1 MVGSMP
7 EMLIKTGKTKTC
19 LKLFVFKTIYFRFAL
34 SNCFK
39 SGFKPYPILNL
50 QHMNLLH
57 DSNIRQI
64 AFKAGQ
70 GTSIAIQKHWLKA
83 ALLGAAA
90 YMVYQKDMVIDL
102 QLNETTPVTHI
113 QTMNMAQPAA
123 QTVAYTANLPSA
135 RPMNTSM
142 VEKETLPKKQATPKS
157 SHSPTNVSNLANT
170 YSNLTAANK
179 GEAKQETKAV
189 KSSKRSKQKAYV
201 KRFSKVAQMEMK
213 KYGIPASIT
222 LAQGLLESN
231 VGESKLATR
240 NKNHFGMKCFS
251 RSCTKGH
258 CSNFTDDSHKDF
270 FRIYK
275 SAWESF
281 RAHSLL
287 LKKSSRYQP
296 LFKLKSNDYRGWA
309 RGLKK
314 AGYATDPKYA
324 EKIINLIEDLKLNQY
339 DK

>member
-1 MVGSMP
+1 M
-7 EMLIKTGKTKTC
+7 I
-19 LKLFVFKTIYFRFAL
+19 LKRF
-34 SNCFK
+34 
-39 SGFKPYPILNL
+39 ILNL
-50 QHMNLLH
+50 LHHFVFTAGRQAAIRYSILTDMNLINET
-57 DSNIRQI
+57 NIRQL
-64 AFKAGQ
+64 AYKTGQ
-70 GTSIAIQKHWLKA
+70 ETSLAIQKHWLKT

-90 YMVYQKDMVIDL
+90 YMALQKDMVIDL
-102 QLNETTPVTHI
+102 QLNRSAAAVV
-113 QTMNMAQPAA
+113 QPQATARPMA
-123 QTVAYTANLPSA
+123 QTVAFREPATKA
-135 RPMNTSM
+135 RAMNTSL
-142 VEKETLPKKQATPKS
+142 VEQQASKTETTAAKS
-157 SHSPTNVSNLANT
+157 APGTNVSNLANT

-179 GEAKQETKAV
+179 GEARKESATDRR
-189 KSSKRSKQKAYV
+189 SKRQKQKAYV
-201 KRFSKVAQMEMK
+201 KRFAKVARMEMD

-240 NKNHFGMKCFS
+240 NNNHFGMKCFS
-251 RSCTKGH
+251 KSCSKGH

-287 LKKSSRYQP
+287 LKQSSRYQP
-296 LFKLKSNDYRGWA
+296 LFQLKSNDYKGWA

-324 EKIINLIEDLKLNQY
+324 EKIINLIEDLDLHQY
-339 DK
+339 DR